1 MADASNNSETAQYP
15 DLVIVGAGL
24 FGLTVAQQVVEHTG
38 ARVHIIDIRDHI
50 GGNAYSYMDEETG
63 AEIHK
68 YGAHLFHTSNK
79 RVWEYVNRFTS
90 FTNYVHRVYATH
102 DGEVYPLPINLGTIN
117 QFFHAHYTPAEAK
130 ALIEQQAGELA
141 GTNPANLNDKGI

>member
-1 MADASNNSETAQYP
+1 MSHGKCGGEYAARPSEGAQYP

-24 FGLTVAQQVVEHTG
+24 FGLTVAQQAVEHTG

-79 RVWEYVNRFTS
+79 RVWDYVNRFTS
-90 FTNYVHRVYATH
+90 FTNYVHRVYA
-102 DGEVYPLPINLGTIN
+102 
-117 QFFHAHYTPAEAK
+117 HA
-130 ALIEQQAGELA
+130 
-141 GTNPANLNDKGI
+141 

>member
-1 MADASNNSETAQYP
+1 MAGAPNNSETAQYP

-24 FGLTVAQQVVEHTG
+24 FGLTVAQQAVEHTG

-68 YGAHLFHTSNK
+68 YRSEER
-79 RVWEYVNRFTS
+79 RVGKECRSRWSPY
-90 FTNYVHRVYATH
+90 H
-102 DGEVYPLPINLGTIN
+102 
-117 QFFHAHYTPAEAK
+117 
-130 ALIEQQAGELA
+130 
-141 GTNPANLNDKGI
+141 

>member
-1 MADASNNSETAQYP
+1 MANAAENTQHGPSEGAQYP

-24 FGLTVAQQVVEHTG
+24 FGLTVAQQAVEHTG

-68 YGAHLFHTSNK
+68 YGAVPGRGVRREPLHELHELRAP
-79 RVWEYVNRFTS
+79 RVC
-90 FTNYVHRVYATH
+90 
-102 DGEVYPLPINLGTIN
+102 
-117 QFFHAHYTPAEAK
+117 HA
-130 ALIEQQAGELA
+130 
-141 GTNPANLNDKGI
+141 